1 MTSIT
6 ECNTDQSKGFVFG
19 DLGNEDAE
27 QAIAQ
32 INGTEV
38 GGRSL
43 TVNAAHPRKGR
54 SGGRGDGCHQD

>member
-1 MTSIT
+1 VTIIT
-6 ECNTDQSKGFVFG
+6 ERDTDQSKGFSCIDIG
-19 DLGNEDAE
+19 DEDAE

-43 TVNAAHPRKGR
+43 TVNAAHSR
-54 SGGRGDGCHQD
+54 